1 MKKGFTKT
9 YAVVCI
15 GLILLSMAVY
25 KEHRHIYLQSASVDS
40 AKSGVVCSIDTNS
53 AYLMMWQK
61 LFLTRDQ
68 IREEYYNNHIALVSG
83 VNPA

>member
-9 YAVVCI
+9 YVVVCI

-25 KEHRHIYLQSASVDS
+25 KEHRHIYSQSASVDS
-40 AKSGVVCSIDTNS
+40 VICSVDTNI
-53 AYLMMWQK
+53 AYITMWQK

-68 IREEYYNNHIALVSG
+68 IREEYYNNHIALISG